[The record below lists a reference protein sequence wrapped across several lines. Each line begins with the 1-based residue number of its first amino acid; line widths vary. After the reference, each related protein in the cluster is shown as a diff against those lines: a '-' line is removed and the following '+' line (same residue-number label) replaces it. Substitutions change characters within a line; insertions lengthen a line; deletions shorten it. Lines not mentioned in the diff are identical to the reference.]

1 MNPARTTLSVEIWLF
16 VPFCSPY
23 WLKNLAEWFV
33 IFPFSTMIDQFTSLF
48 SVYTTS
54 FYNNTLQ
61 NDNSHW
67 VWHAVV
73 SEVQKQHLKK
83 RNRNKKVEKFKD
95 SSRPHKEIKYFS
107 RTLTEFKNFSRRLL
121 QFKIFSRLYEACS
134 EEQMWQCQVLKIRS
148 QKTEEYSALYTTYS
162 QKGLCIW
169 EAFL

>member
-1 MNPARTTLSVEIWLF
+1 MNPARTTLCVEIWLF

-23 WLKNLAEWFV
+23 WLKYLAEWFV

-67 VWHAVV
+67 VWHEVV

-107 RTLTEFKNFSRRLL
+107 RTLTKFKDVSRWLIK
-121 QFKIFSRLYEACS
+121 FKTFSRLYKPCYQLDIFHKE
-134 EEQMWQCQVLKIRS
+134 V
-148 QKTEEYSALYTTYS
+148 
-162 QKGLCIW
+162 
-169 EAFL
+169 

>member
-23 WLKNLAEWFV
+23 LLKYLAEWFV

-107 RTLTEFKNFSRRLL
+107 RTLTKFKDVSRWLIK
-121 QFKIFSRLYEACS
+121 FKTFSRLYKPCYQLDIFHKE
-134 EEQMWQCQVLKIRS
+134 V
-148 QKTEEYSALYTTYS
+148 
-162 QKGLCIW
+162 
-169 EAFL
+169 

>member
-1 MNPARTTLSVEIWLF
+1 MNYSACTTPSVEIWLL

-23 WLKNLAEWFV
+23 WLKYSAESFV

-67 VWHAVV
+67 VWLAVV

-107 RTLTEFKNFSRRLL
+107 RTLTKFKDISRWLIK
-121 QFKIFSRLYEACS
+121 FKTFSRLYKPCYQLDIFHKE
-134 EEQMWQCQVLKIRS
+134 V
-148 QKTEEYSALYTTYS
+148 
-162 QKGLCIW
+162 
-169 EAFL
+169 

>member
-67 VWHAVV
+67 VWLAVV

-107 RTLTEFKNFSRRLL
+107 RTLTKFKDVSRWLIK
-121 QFKIFSRLYEACS
+121 FKTFSRLYKPCYQLDIFHKE
-134 EEQMWQCQVLKIRS
+134 V
-148 QKTEEYSALYTTYS
+148 
-162 QKGLCIW
+162 
-169 EAFL
+169 

>member
-1 MNPARTTLSVEIWLF
+1 MNPPRTTLSVEIWLF

-33 IFPFSTMIDQFTSLF
+33 IFPFSAMIDQFTSLF

-54 FYNNTLQ
+54 FYNDTLQ
-61 NDNSHW
+61 KFNDNSHW
-67 VWHAVV
+67 LWFAVV

-107 RTLTEFKNFSRRLL
+107 RTLTKFKDISRWLIK
-121 QFKIFSRLYEACS
+121 FKTFSRLYKPCYQLDIFHKE
-134 EEQMWQCQVLKIRS
+134 V
-148 QKTEEYSALYTTYS
+148 
-162 QKGLCIW
+162 
-169 EAFL
+169 